1 MVSKLEQILKG
12 LVCWP
17 SDPASKQQIIQA
29 KLAILEVVRI
39 KEEEIEKILNKELWS
54 FIVKWMP
61 ECTDDVDSDHF
72 GCPVYKWNEDE
83 SKCIK
88 AIAKAFVDD
97 INSKMGEL

>member
-29 KLAILEVVRI
+29 KLAILEVERECVPKKQ
-39 KEEEIEKILNKELWS
+39 KEKLTLKDYRFLNSISQEQIAHDEERAKIYNS
-54 FIVKWMP
+54 
-61 ECTDDVDSDHF
+61 
-72 GCPVYKWNEDE
+72 
-83 SKCIK
+83 CI
-88 AIAKAFVDD
+88 DD